1 MGDIQEKTDI
11 KKAENCFIQRL
22 EQIGLT
28 ITKEQ
33 LIQFRIYFDLLV
45 EWNKKINL
53 TAITE
58 AQEVY
63 EKHFLDSV
71 YALLMMKDR
80 QKTLIDVGTGAG
92 FPGIPLKIMAPEL
105 DVTLLDSL
113 NKRIRFLEVVIDQL
127 KLENINAVH
136 GRAEDMGR
144 IDQFREKFDVAVSR
158 AVANLSV
165 LAEYCTPFVKRE
177 GYFLSY
183 KSGHADEEVDQ
194 SREALKKLNTHIEK
208 IHRYE
213 LPETDITR
221 SMILIK
227 KLGKTADIYPR
238 RAGIPQKKPL

>member
-1 MGDIQEKTDI
+1 MGERQEKTDI
-11 KKAENCFIQRL
+11 QKAENCFIQRL

-28 ITKEQ
+28 VTKEQ
-33 LIQFRIYFDLLV
+33 LAQFRIYFDLLV
-45 EWNKKINL
+45 EWNNKINL
-53 TAITE
+53 TALTE
-58 AQEVY
+58 AQDVY

-80 QKTLIDVGTGAG
+80 KKTLIDVGTGAG

-105 DVTLLDSL
+105 EVTLVDSL

-144 IDQFREKFDVAVSR
+144 IDKFREKFDVAVSR

-165 LAEYCTPFVKRE
+165 LAEYCTPFVKQE
-177 GYFLSY
+177 GVFFSY
-183 KSGHADEEVDQ
+183 KSGHADEEVEQ
-194 SREALKKLNTHIEK
+194 SREALKKLNTQIDK
-208 IHRYE
+208 VYRYE
-213 LPETDITR
+213 LPGTDIAR
-221 SMILIK
+221 SMIMIK
-227 KLGKTADIYPR
+227 KIGKTGETYPR